1 MKKSVT
7 RIALLISALTG
18 VMVTMAS
25 AQTEYWSEDFTSPAT
40 ASNGSAS
47 FSLGAGGL
55 ESEYAAFGTWVYTA
69 GNMGINDAA
78 EGNESGINAGNAIS
92 SIGEL
97 RVQDIAGTN
106 ARASAV
112 VIDGSL
118 FTAGV
123 QYQIS
128 FDVIGG
134 FGRDP
139 SAQKIEGTNNG
150 RFWLV
155 ELSGYDDS
163 GSNYVQI
170 DGTFGGWGNAANI
183 PFKAVGGASVTYL
196 QANTA
201 GNEGSENGQA
211 VEGETLEGV
220 TTANTNI
227 ITFTYTAGTDIGF
240 AIGTYNNTFAIDNVV
255 ITEAVPVTKWGGLFD
270 VDEAGNVDTG
280 NWMGFLYVESDPWVW
295 SYSLEDWIYLPE
307 AHVGTEGAWGYVSK

>member
-1 MKKSVT
+1 MKFHKLPVIVFSCLALAASTAFSQVVSV
-7 RIALLISALTG
+7 
-18 VMVTMAS
+18 
-25 AQTEYWSEDFTSPAT
+25 DFTSPAKE
-40 ASNGSAS
+40 SNGSARVS
-47 FSLGAGGL
+47 VGTGGL
-55 ESEYAAFGTWVYTA
+55 ENAYDGFGTWVYTA

-78 EGNESGINAGNAIS
+78 EGNESGIGTGNAVS

-106 ARASAV
+106 ARAAAV
-112 VIDGSL
+112 VFDGSL
-118 FTAGV
+118 FTEGV
-123 QYQIS
+123 QYVIS

-134 FGRDP
+134 FGRNS
-139 SAQKIEGTNNG
+139 SAEKVEGTDNG
-150 RFWLV
+150 RFWLA

-170 DGTFGGWGNAANI
+170 DGTWGGWGNAANV
-183 PFKAVGGASVTYL
+183 PFIAAGGATVNYL

-240 AIGTYNNTFAIDNVV
+240 AIGTYNNAFAIDNFV
-255 ITEAVPVTKWGGLFD
+255 ID
-270 VDEAGNVDTG
+270 VKPAGPTTWAGYDIVQDGYVDTTPWLG
-280 NWMGFLYVESDPWVW
+280 WIWVTPDSPWVW
-295 SYSLEDWIYLPE
+295 SLSLTKYLYLPE
-307 AHVGTEGAWGYVSK
+307 EFVGESGAWMYIP